1 MQMNTSGAAHAD
13 SPAERTRGGLIE
25 PTESVVQPIAQ
36 ARARKTGKLYELL
49 KTKDASFLDRTFS
62 AEAAFDVAG
71 LLPSRTAI
79 LFATEGGLIKTTECK
94 RLALMMVFWR
104 PGMMWMGRAVTEPR
118 NGGKVIYISGDES
131 EDLAIDGFLG
141 LDGAKMR
148 DAWVEANP
156 GKDWVDRLKLVS
168 SDEIDVIFRAE
179 GQTVKR
185 TRDGDDLYAFCEEFG
200 PDLVV
205 ADTAAALTDI
215 EIDGNTKHAQ
225 AIMRG
230 AMAFTK
236 LGPTWIWAHHFSK
249 EEETRNIRAAR
260 KQTKGSAG
268 LVDGG
273 RAVINAWLAYPP
285 VEQLVRDNEMGGA
298 RDGTKVIC
306 FGVSKGNV
314 KGIEEGLTRV
324 FVRNPSADRV
334 TPPPVEITDELLKH
348 PLGRVALYGIHTT
361 ANFEKIYTKYKSD
374 TAKGIPN
381 DGTAPVAKR
390 GSGHPPKA
398 KAAAKTPTP
407 PPIEA
412 ETDRDC
418 PF

>member
-1 MQMNTSGAAHAD
+1 MQTNNGGAAQAASRND
-13 SPAERTRGGLIE
+13 DPRAQKS
-25 PTESVVQPIAQ
+25 SVVQPIAP

-49 KTKDASFLDRTFS
+49 HTKDASFLDRPFS
-62 AEAAFDVAG
+62 VEAAFDVAG

-104 PGMMWMGRAVTEPR
+104 PGMMWMGRPVAQPR

-131 EDLAIDGFLG
+131 DDLAVDGFLG
-141 LDGAKMR
+141 LEGARMR
-148 DAWVEANP
+148 DEWLAANP
-156 GKDWVDRLKLVS
+156 GGEWLKRLILIS
-168 SDEIDVIFRAE
+168 SDEIDVLFRAE
-179 GQTVKR
+179 GQTVRR
-185 TRDGDDLYAFCEEFG
+185 TRDGDDLYAFCEEVG
-200 PDLVV
+200 PDLIV

-285 VEQLVRDNEMGGA
+285 IEQLVRDNEMGGVTE
-298 RDGTKVIC
+298 GSKIIC

-314 KGIEEGLTRV
+314 KGIEEGVTRV
-324 FVRNPSADRV
+324 FVRNPSSDRF
-334 TPPPVEITDELLKH
+334 TPPPVEITDELLAH
-348 PLGRVALYGIHTT
+348 PLGRVAIYGIHTT
-361 ANFEKIYTKYKSD
+361 ANFEKVYAKYRSD
-374 TAKGIPN
+374 IAKGVPTDGEIPV
-381 DGTAPVAKR
+381 TAPR
-390 GSGHPPKA
+390 GRGGPKKGA
-398 KAAAKTPTP
+398 
-407 PPIEA
+407 
-412 ETDRDC
+412 
-418 PF
+418 

>member
-1 MQMNTSGAAHAD
+1 MQMNNGGAAQAATSND
-13 SPAERTRGGLIE
+13 DARPQRG
-25 PTESVVQPIAQ
+25 VVHPIAP
-36 ARARKTGKLYELL
+36 ARARKTGKLFELL
-49 KTKDASFLDRTFS
+49 KTKDASFLDRPFS
-62 AEAAFDVAG
+62 AEASFDVAG

-94 RLALMMVFWR
+94 RLALMMVFWM
-104 PGMMWMGRAVTEPR
+104 PGMMWMGRPVAKPR

-131 EDLAIDGFLG
+131 EDLAVDGFLG
-141 LDGAKMR
+141 LEGAKMR
-148 DAWVEANP
+148 DAWVAANP
-156 GKDWVDRLKLVS
+156 DGDWLKRLVLIS

-179 GQTVKR
+179 GQTVRR
-185 TRDGDDLYAFCEEFG
+185 TSDGDDLYAFCEEFR
-200 PDLVV
+200 PDLIV

-285 VEQLVRDNEMGGA
+285 VETLVRDNGMGGVVE
-298 RDGTKVIC
+298 GSKVIC

-324 FVRNPSADRV
+324 FVRNPSNDRF
-334 TPPPVEITDELLKH
+334 TRPPIEITDQLLAH
-348 PLGRVALYGIHTT
+348 PLGRMAINGTHTT
-361 ANFEKIYTKYKSD
+361 ANFEKIHAKFQSD
-374 TAKGIPN
+374 MAKGVPN
-381 DGTAPVAKR
+381 DGTAPAKR
-390 GSGHPPKA
+390 VRGRPSKAEVAARTAPP
-398 KAAAKTPTP
+398 AAAPG
-407 PPIEA
+407 E
-412 ETDRDC
+412 DC